1 MITEKQL
8 SEKIKMFLPKLDE
21 RLSRMYLASEALSLG
36 KGGKQ
41 KIANIAKVSRTRID
55 RGIVE
60 INSKKKKEAAQ
71 GNIRKVGGGRKKKTD
86 GAFGITPT

>member
-41 KIANIAKVSRTRID
+41 K
-55 RGIVE
+55 
-60 INSKKKKEAAQ
+60 
-71 GNIRKVGGGRKKKTD
+71 
-86 GAFGITPT
+86 